1 MAARTPDGRTTA
13 ASSMTTAEV
22 RFGYPA
28 ARSKATMPP
37 MLCPTTAGFS
47 SLSQLAHPR
56 KIVGKDLHRVRLVR
70 LVAPS
75 VPAQV
80 HGNDA
85 VAPVCEVLELGREV
99 GVVTAPAVHQQ
110 DGRVVALRFLVE
122 QVHSVPAQRLQ
133 AILLSHRFLVRLRK
147 TRAYASLYGKVR
159 SGRIREYPILEGL
172 RIFAVCEAVHK
183 TVMPPRAWAGR

>member
-80 HGNDA
+80 HGHDTA
-85 VAPVCEVLELGREV
+85 TFLYEVLELAREV
-99 GVVTAPAVHQQ
+99 GVVAAPAVHQQ
-110 DGRVVALRFLVE
+110 DGRLPLPCFLVGQGHPVE
-122 QVHSVPAQRLQ
+122 LQLPHQACLPPCEVTLLAMRLCRRV
-133 AILLSHRFLVRLRK
+133 LS
-147 TRAYASLYGKVR
+147 S
-159 SGRIREYPILEGL
+159 
-172 RIFAVCEAVHK
+172 
-183 TVMPPRAWAGR
+183 AGRLAAR